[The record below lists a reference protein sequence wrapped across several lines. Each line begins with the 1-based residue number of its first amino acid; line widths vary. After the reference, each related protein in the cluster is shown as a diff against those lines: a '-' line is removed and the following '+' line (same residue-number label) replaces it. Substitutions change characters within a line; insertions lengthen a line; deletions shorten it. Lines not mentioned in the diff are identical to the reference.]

1 MANNKRRMRRSTAR
15 RYAEA
20 MASEVNRKVYDR
32 GYSDA
37 GASHTKRSMKGFKAS
52 SGSAKE
58 DIDENNY
65 TLRQRARMLFM
76 ASPIASGAIGTMRT
90 HVIGVGMKLNPSVDA
105 DVIGIS
111 DDEAQEL
118 NRKIKREFALWADR
132 KNTCDAL
139 QLANFYQL
147 QQLAFS
153 SWLLSGDVF
162 VLKKQ
167 TNPTIFS
174 PYGLRLQIVEAD
186 RCCTP
191 NVTAHDYMNWTQA
204 KLDNG
209 NWCYDGIEVNSD
221 GAVVAYHFCNQ
232 YPDSFD
238 ISKGPKKWTRVK
250 AFGQKSGLA
259 NVIHLTVQ
267 ERPEQYRGVTFLAH
281 VIEPLLQIRR
291 YTEAE
296 IQAAIIE
303 SFFTVF
309 IKTEEDPAENPLN
322 ETGTS
327 YEGGPPYDDEFQN
340 DTEYEMG
347 PGNVNVLKPGESV
360 EFGDP
365 KRPQSNYDAFVYSVC
380 RQIGAS
386 LGVPVDILMQKF
398 DASYSASRAA
408 LLEAWETYKMYRSW
422 FIDGFC
428 RVVYE
433 WWMTEAVSSGR
444 ISAPG
449 FFLNPI
455 TRDAY
460 LKASW
465 VGPAQGQL
473 DPVKELEAQK
483 MQIDNG
489 FTTYEDAAIQ
499 VNGSDWYD
507 NMKKLSREK
516 EMMSGSGSENP
527 SDDDQEPDP
536 GSDPET
542 DPENPEDDSENQGDE
557 DESQDKE

>member
-1 MANNKRRMRRSTAR
+1 MAKKKKQKKAEMKAR
-15 RYAEA
+15 QLSEA
-20 MASEVNRKVYDR
+20 MASEVNRKVYNK

-37 GASHTKRSMKGFKAS
+37 GASHTKRALKGFKAR

-90 HVIGVGMKLNPSVDA
+90 HVVGVGMKLNPSVDA
-105 DVIGIS
+105 DVIGMS
-111 DDEAQEL
+111 DEDAQNL
-118 NRKIKREFALWADR
+118 NRQIKREFALWADR

-139 QLANFYQL
+139 QMANFYQL

-167 TNPTIFS
+167 TNPTIAA
-174 PYGLRLQIVEAD
+174 PYGLRIQIVEAD
-186 RCCTP
+186 RCSTP
-191 NVTAHDYMNWTQA
+191 DIAAHDYLGFTQA
-204 KLDNG
+204 KLENG
-209 NWCYDGIEVNSD
+209 NWCYDGVEVNSD
-221 GAVVAYHFCNQ
+221 GAAVAYYFCNQ
-232 YPDSFD
+232 YPDSMD
-238 ISKGPKKWTRVK
+238 ISQGPKKWTRVK
-250 AFGQKSGLA
+250 AYGQKSGLA
-259 NVIHLTVQ
+259 NVIHLTIQ

-303 SFFTVF
+303 SFFTAFV
-309 IKTEEDPAENPLN
+309 KTESDTDTIPFN
-322 ETGTS
+322 EVGTS
-327 YEGGPPYDDEFQN
+327 FEGGPPYDDDFQN

-347 PGNVNVLKPGESV
+347 PGNVNVLKPGEDVS
-360 EFGDP
+360 FGDP
-365 KRPQSNYDAFVYSVC
+365 KRPQSGYDAFVYSVC
-380 RQIGAS
+380 RQIGAA
-386 LGVPVDILMQKF
+386 LGIPVDILMQKF

-408 LLEAWETYKMYRSW
+408 FMEAWETYKMYRSW
-422 FIDGFC
+422 FVDGFC
-428 RVVYE
+428 KVVYE
-433 WWMTEAVSSGR
+433 WWFTEAVSSGR
-444 ISAPG
+444 IPAPG

-473 DPVKELEAQK
+473 DPVKEINATNMEIA
-483 MQIDNG
+483 NG
-489 FTTYEDAAIQ
+489 FITHEDAAIQ
-499 VNGSDWYD
+499 INGSDWHD
-507 NMKKLSREK
+507 NVKKLEREN
-516 EMMSGSGSENP
+516 EMLKKTSGPDPQNTPAPVPVPGGEDPDGNP
-527 SDDDQEPDP
+527 SE
-536 GSDPET
+536 
-542 DPENPEDDSENQGDE
+542 GDE
-557 DESQDKE
+557 

>member
-1 MANNKRRMRRSTAR
+1 MASNRRRKRMIAR
-15 RYAEA
+15 QRAEA
-20 MASEVNRKVYDR
+20 MASEVNRKIYNR

-37 GASHTKRSMKGFKAS
+37 GASHTKRALKGFNAS

-65 TLRQRARMLFM
+65 TLRQRARMLYM

-90 HVIGVGMKLNPSVDA
+90 HVVGVGMKLNPSVDA
-105 DVIGIS
+105 EVIGIS
-111 DDEAQEL
+111 DDDAQKL

-132 KNTCDAL
+132 INTCDAL

-167 TNPTIFS
+167 VNPTIFA

-186 RCCTP
+186 RCSTP
-191 NVTAHDYMNWTQA
+191 YITASRDWSNWTQA

-209 NWCYDGIEVNSD
+209 NWCYDGVEVNSD
-221 GAVVAYHFCNQ
+221 GAVMAYWFCNQ
-232 YPDSFD
+232 YPDSYD
-238 ISKGPKKWTRVK
+238 VSKGEKKWSRVK

-267 ERPEQYRGVTFLAH
+267 ERPEQYRGVTYLAH

-309 IKTEEDPAENPLN
+309 VKTDGDPTDIPFN

-327 YEGGPPYDDEFQN
+327 YRGGPPYDDEFEDEN
-340 DTEYEMG
+340 EYEMG
-347 PGNVNVLKPGESV
+347 PGTVNVLKPGESV

-365 KRPQSNYDAFVYSVC
+365 KRPQSNYDVFVYSVC

-428 RVVYE
+428 KVVYE
-433 WWMTEAVSSGR
+433 WWMAEAVSSGR
-444 ISAPG
+444 IDAPG
-449 FFLNPI
+449 YFLNPI
-455 TRDAY
+455 MRDAY
-460 LKASW
+460 LKTSW

-499 VNGSDWYD
+499 VNGSDWHD
-507 NMKKLSREK
+507 NMKKLSRERK
-516 EMMSGSGSENP
+516 MMPQADGSDTQVTP
-527 SDDDQEPDP
+527 PASDPQDTETDDQEDP
-536 GSDPET
+536 SEGDGNGS
-542 DPENPEDDSENQGDE
+542 
-557 DESQDKE
+557 KE